1 MRKVI
6 VAVLAASGLVIGS
19 SAGAAN
25 SVRSPS
31 LVSEGENI
39 AGNPWVPWV
48 FALAALVAIIL
59 VVTDD
64 DEDEP
69 ASP

>member
-1 MRKVI
+1 MRKAI
-6 VAVLAASGLVIGS
+6 VAVVTASGLMFGS
-19 SAGAAN
+19 SAEAAN
-25 SVRSPS
+25 SARSPS
-31 LVSEGENI
+31 VMNESDNI

-48 FALAALVAIIL
+48 FALAALVAIVL

-69 ASP
+69 VSP

>member
-6 VAVLAASGLVIGS
+6 VAVLAASGLVLGS

-25 SVRSPS
+25 SARIPS
-31 LVSEGENI
+31 VLSEGEDI

-48 FALAALVAIIL
+48 FALAALVAIVL

>member
-1 MRKVI
+1 MRKMI
-6 VAVLAASGLVIGS
+6 VAVLAASGLVLGS
-19 SAGAAN
+19 SAGAADFA
-25 SVRSPS
+25 RSPS
-31 LVSEGENI
+31 PMREGENI

-48 FALAALVAIIL
+48 FALAALVAIVV

-69 ASP
+69 VSP